1 MNSQQNF
8 NGWALN
14 VALAIALI
22 GATMTVHLRSKVNAA
37 GGGWETNGVMA
48 NSIDSDTD
56 RVVVIDTNTKNM
68 AVYKVQGSGQ
78 FRLVGAR
85 DYKYDLLLEDTSK
98 VPEIETKN
106 GITAVRAYELYMAHV
121 NRNVSQQP

>member
-14 VALAIALI
+14 IALAIALI
-22 GATMTVHLRSKVNAA
+22 GATMTVHFRSKVNAA
-37 GGGWETNGVMA
+37 GGGWETDGVMA
-48 NSIDSDTD
+48 NSIDGDTD
-56 RVVVIDTNTKNM
+56 RVVVIDTNHKNI

-85 DYKYDLLLEDTSK
+85 DYKYDMLLEDTSK
-98 VPEIETKN
+98 IPEIETHN
-106 GITAVRAYELYMAHV
+106 GITAVRAYELYEEH
-121 NRNVSQQP
+121 RRRLSEQQP